1 MKSCFL
7 KALLEPININV
18 IVLHLAS
25 ALGHWV
31 HCNAADLKSEYDT
44 DIFNHLSGFV
54 AFFMCTCAINK
65 MTAFEVG
72 ITCLYVHPYD
82 KHKFT

>member
-1 MKSCFL
+1 MWSRIFFLGKIFRVKSCFL

-44 DIFNHLSGFV
+44 RYLQPFV
-54 AFFMCTCAINK
+54 RVRGSLHVHMC
-65 MTAFEVG
+65 
-72 ITCLYVHPYD
+72 Y
-82 KHKFT
+82 